1 MSNNLFREAREN
13 GLTSAKTEPRA
24 AKAWYEDG
32 RIFIEFKDG
41 TRLDFPVSQLQ
52 GLRDGTPAQLAAV
65 EITPTGSGLHWA
77 ELDADLSIPN
87 LVMGLFGSATW
98 MQELGRKGGLSTSD
112 KKKAAAQIN
121 GKLGGRP
128 KHHIHTEDCT

>member
-13 GLTSAKTEPRA
+13 GLASAKTEPRA

-52 GLRDGTPAQLAAV
+52 GLSSGTPAQLAAV
-65 EITPTGSGLHWA
+65 EITPSGAGLHWE
-77 ELDADLSIPN
+77 ELDADLSVSN
-87 LVMGLFGSATW
+87 LVMGLFGSAVW
-98 MQELGRKGGLSTSD
+98 MQELGRKGGSSTSD
-112 KKKAAAQIN
+112 KKKAAAKTN

-128 KHHIHTEDCT
+128 KHNIHKERL